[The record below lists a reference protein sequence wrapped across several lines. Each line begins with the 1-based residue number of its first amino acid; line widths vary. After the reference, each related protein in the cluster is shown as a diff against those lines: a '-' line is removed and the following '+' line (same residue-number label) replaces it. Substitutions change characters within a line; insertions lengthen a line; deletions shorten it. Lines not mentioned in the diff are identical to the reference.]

1 MKLQIDFENKKIKL
15 LDEVQL
21 GNLVKILQ
29 GLFPDKWE
37 EFKLEG
43 VVEYVNWYNP
53 VVIRE
58 IQPWITPWRDSPILT
73 YDICNVDIQ
82 V

>member
-53 VVIRE
+53 VVIR
-58 IQPWITPWRDSPILT
+58 DSTLDHSLDGFPHS
-73 YDICNVDIQ
+73 DM
-82 V
+82 